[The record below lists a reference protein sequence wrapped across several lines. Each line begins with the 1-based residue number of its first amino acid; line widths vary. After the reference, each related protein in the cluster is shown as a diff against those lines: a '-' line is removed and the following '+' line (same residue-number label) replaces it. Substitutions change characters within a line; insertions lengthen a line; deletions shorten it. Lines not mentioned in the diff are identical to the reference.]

1 MCTYHEMIATAKV
14 IQLHRRCVVTIVR
27 VCACMCA
34 RVRVCTCVHA
44 EKV

>member
-1 MCTYHEMIATAKV
+1 MCTYHEMIAMAKV

-27 VCACMCA
+27 AC
-34 RVRVCTCVHA
+34 VRVCTCVHA